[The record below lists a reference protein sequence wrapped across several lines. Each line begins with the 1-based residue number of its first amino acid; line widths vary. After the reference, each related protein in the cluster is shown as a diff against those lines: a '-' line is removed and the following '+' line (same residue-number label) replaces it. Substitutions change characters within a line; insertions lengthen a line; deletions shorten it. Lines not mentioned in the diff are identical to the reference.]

1 MRLSQMAEKMHII
14 ISKDRGTA
22 GETVQI
28 KDGKVY
34 INGKEQKKDIFV
46 SEIEKPGVA
55 QDEITL
61 GENEY
66 FVLGDQASSSDDSR
80 MADIGNVK
88 TFGNLREDMV

>member
-14 ISKDRGTA
+14 ISKGSVGLP

-55 QDEITL
+55 RDEITL

-66 FVLGDQASSSDDSR
+66 FVLGDQRPAAMTAGWLISE
-80 MADIGNVK
+80 M
-88 TFGNLREDMV
+88 

>member
-1 MRLSQMAEKMHII
+1 MGLP
-14 ISKDRGTA
+14 

-55 QDEITL
+55 GMRSHLVRMSILYWEIRRPAAMTAGWL
-61 GENEY
+61 ISE
-66 FVLGDQASSSDDSR
+66 
-80 MADIGNVK
+80 M
-88 TFGNLREDMV
+88 

>member
-1 MRLSQMAEKMHII
+1 MRLSQMAEKNAHYYIKRI
-14 ISKDRGTA
+14 VGLP

-55 QDEITL
+55 P
-61 GENEY
+61 G
-66 FVLGDQASSSDDSR
+66 
-80 MADIGNVK
+80 
-88 TFGNLREDMV
+88 